1 MSKLKKIAISILL
14 ILAITLSFCSCEYVD
29 MAKSLIDKMGG
40 KVVDT
45 PDTTDDITDD
55 TLPPDNN
62 PGDDFTGV
70 LPEDYFKKRY
80 EICWLDTYEEV
91 LAAIELLESHGSTLK
106 RTLGFNYESDLINSK
121 YLFICEKKNAEPI
134 EEGKDF
140 FDRKM
145 DEGEFIWYGFY
156 DDVTC
161 DELVSSWYYKYYRKL
176 EFTTF
181 GNRNGI
187 ENCKI
192 LEPDIIDAIVP
203 SDIEFWMLDGVC
215 EEGIFSDTIEY
226 HYFEFSLSYNGV
238 VFAGISFY
246 PGNGSNMPPIN
257 PFLPVEYQREF
268 LETFVVI
275 G

>member
-1 MSKLKKIAISILL
+1 MKKFKKMTISLLL
-14 ILAITLSFCSCEYVD
+14 ILAITVSFCSCEYVD
-29 MAKSLIDKMGG
+29 MAKSLIDKIGG

-62 PGDDFTGV
+62 PSDDIKDV
-70 LPEDYFKKRY
+70 LPEQYYKEKY
-80 EICWLDTYEEV
+80 EVYVLDTYEEV

-121 YLFICEKKNAEPI
+121 YLFLCEKKNAEPI

-145 DEGEFIWYGFY
+145 DEGGFIWYGFY

-161 DELVSSWYYKYYRKL
+161 DELVSSWYYKHYRKL
-176 EFTTF
+176 EFSIR
-181 GNRNGI
+181 GNLNGI
-187 ENCKI
+187 ENGPI

-203 SDIEFWMLDGVC
+203 SDIEFWMHGES

-226 HYFEFSLSYNGV
+226 HYFKFSLSYNGV
-238 VFAGISFY
+238 VFAEMLFAS
-246 PGNGSNMPPIN
+246 GNGSNIPPIN